1 MLPLEFF
8 KLQAKHLHKDLKT
21 RTSPSTDFGMF
32 YGDFYYDYDPKF
44 FNVKLLMW
52 DMGLSEEPGNLFSLM
67 KCQHIIALLVGF
79 SSWSELIHASDK
91 ELELRKL
98 IFKNQNRIN
107 PQEWKTYVLDVMSA
121 LEKQGVDIFSTDDEK
136 KLYERTLREYDPSNP
151 FHRGGYL
158 LDKTLLENDMA

>member
-1 MLPLEFF
+1 
-8 KLQAKHLHKDLKT
+8 
-21 RTSPSTDFGMF
+21 
-32 YGDFYYDYDPKF
+32 
-44 FNVKLLMW
+44 MW

-91 ELELRKL
+91 ELELRQL
-98 IFKNQNRIN
+98 IFENQNRIN
-107 PQEWKTYVLDVMSA
+107 PQEWKAYVLDVMSA
-121 LEKQGVDIFSTDDEK
+121 LKKQGVDIFSTDDEK
-136 KLYERTLREYDPSNP
+136 KLYERTLCEYDPSDP